1 MPPSDLTL
9 RVATRYLAASYFNL
23 GDVILWGKYK
33 NKRGRIVGW
42 ASDKW
47 GNPTIELEPIPKGRK
62 KNIVMGLFKIW
73 RADVKE
79 KALAELAA
87 QPKMA
92 AKKPDT
98 LLYSGVILDEASQDA
113 LVRWWEK
120 AVGPVLSETVA
131 HHMTIQVKPSLGEAE
146 MLPLGRKARLKVIG
160 YVQDDKAQA
169 VVVRPSVGSQKS
181 TPHVT
186 VAVASGAEASH
197 SDALLAHGYER
208 VNGPT
213 LSGEVGVAS
222 RRRTFFNL
230 RRLR

>member
-1 MPPSDLTL
+1 MSELHY
-9 RVATRYLAASYFNL
+9 RVAARFLQASYFSP
-23 GDVILWGKYK
+23 GTEVLWGKYK
-33 NKRGRIVGW
+33 NKRAKVIGFS
-42 ASDKW
+42 SDKW

-62 KNIVMGLFKIW
+62 KNVIVGLFKIW

-87 QPKMA
+87 QEPKMA

-98 LLYSGVILDEASQDA
+98 LLYSGVILDEASQAA

-131 HHMTIQVKPSLGEAE
+131 HHMTIQVKPSLGEAQ

-160 YVQDDKAQA
+160 YVQDGKAQA
-169 VVVRPSVGSQKS
+169 VIVRPSVDSLKP

-186 VAVASGAEASH
+186 VAVASGAEASY
-197 SDALLAHGYER
+197 SDALLTHGYER

-213 LSGEVGVAS
+213 LSGEVGVAT
-222 RRRTFFNL
+222 RRRTFFDL
-230 RRLR
+230 RRLL